1 MYRCKLDIRIFSED
15 PLLLAD
21 VRNIAPLE
29 RFEHEVS
36 GYRSFSPEAVRGSDI
51 IVLDLPVTE
60 RPEAVRA
67 LCKPGA
73 ILVFCM
79 EAEAFAVLRTPSLE
93 AADDIWV
100 KPFHRD
106 FGAVRFKKILAGI
119 KHRKDSRLTQ
129 TYLDTIIDSIPDLIW
144 FKDVKGSHLKV
155 NNGFCHAVG
164 KKKED
169 VQGRG
174 HYYIWDL
181 KKEEYEQGEYICLE
195 SDEIVLEE
203 RRTCLFD
210 EMVKSKQGMRQF
222 KTYKSPLFDDDGTI
236 LGTVGI
242 AHDVTDLAN
251 MGAELEIFLRNMPF
265 AILISGNDGRI
276 INVNAKFEEYFAAK
290 EKNIVGKPYEEWK
303 HVIQKSLCKTY
314 GEGHFE
320 IRLHGDGEERI
331 LEFHEE
337 PIFDVFRNR
346 VGQFC
351 FCRDVTIERTFE
363 HQIWISANTDA
374 LTGLYNRRFFY
385 EYMNENRKE
394 NQLSLLYVDLDD
406 FKKVNDAHGH
416 HIGDGAL
423 ELVARLM
430 REAFPGDFIVRLGG
444 DEFLICLVGERS
456 LAFLEEKANR
466 LLQSLLEAFQVSDYL
481 RVMSASIGIA
491 SSADPGTKLDDLV
504 RQSDIAMYAAKQSG
518 KSRCCVYS
526 SGLIKKSRFV
536 EALRRREAVCR
547 MRG

>member
-1 MYRCKLDIRIFSED
+1 MALFHLHVTQVKRSAGQSVVTSAAYRAGEKLYSEYYGEVSDYTHKGGVVCTDILLPPQAPNQYQDRATLWNAVEKAERGKKAQLAYSFDIALQNEFSLEE
-15 PLLLAD
+15 
-21 VRNIAPLE
+21 NIALA
-29 RFEHEVS
+29 RQFVS
-36 GYRSFSPEAVRGSDI
+36 EQLVGRGMIADF
-51 IVLDLPVTE
+51 
-60 RPEAVRA
+60 
-67 LCKPGA
+67 A
-73 ILVFCM
+73 I
-79 EAEAFAVLRTPSLE
+79 
-93 AADDIWV
+93 
-100 KPFHRD
+100 H
-106 FGAVRFKKILAGI
+106 
-119 KHRKDSRLTQ
+119 Q
-129 TYLDTIIDSIPDLIW
+129 PD
-144 FKDVKGSHLKV
+144 
-155 NNGFCHAVG
+155 
-164 KKKED
+164 KED
-169 VQGRG
+169 GGIPNPHFHVLCPIRPIEPDGKWGCKQRRRYRLDEDGNR
-174 HYYIWDL
+174 IM
-181 KKEEYEQGEYICLE
+181 GE
-195 SDEIVLEE
+195 DG
-203 RRTCLFD
+203 
-210 EMVKSKQGMRQF
+210 K
-222 KTYKSPLFDDDGTI
+222 PLFDAVPT
-236 LGTVGI
+236 
-242 AHDVTDLAN
+242 TDW
-251 MGAELEIFLRNMPF
+251 GSPETLEHWREAWAAM
-265 AILISGNDGRI
+265 
-276 INVNAKFEEYFAAK
+276 VNAKFEEYFAAK

-337 PIFDVFRNR
+337 PIFDVFNR

-526 SGLIKKSRFV
+526 SGLIKK
-536 EALRRREAVCR
+536 
-547 MRG
+547 

>member
-1 MYRCKLDIRIFSED
+1 MVSVIHHLRGEDVYRCKLDIRIFSED

-51 IVLDLPVTE
+51 IVLDLPVAE

-265 AILISGNDGRI
+265 VILISGNDGRI

-526 SGLIKKSRFV
+526 SGLIKK
-536 EALRRREAVCR
+536 
-547 MRG
+547 

>member
-1 MYRCKLDIRIFSED
+1 MNAAQKLISAHLVSGDLTPGGEIAIRIDQTLTQDSTGTMAYLQLEAMGTEQVKTKRSVAYIDHNMLQSGFENADDHKYIQTVAAKHGIWFSR
-15 PLLLAD
+15 PGNGICHQ
-21 VRNIAPLE
+21 VHLE
-29 RFEHEVS
+29 RFSVP
-36 GYRSFSPEAVRGSDI
+36 GQTLLGSDSHTPTCGAAGMLAI
-51 IVLDLPVTE
+51 GAGGLDVAVAMGGGAYYLAMPKICKVELTGALRPMVT
-60 RPEAVRA
+60 AKDV
-67 LCKPGA
+67 
-73 ILVFCM
+73 IL
-79 EAEAFAVLRTPSLE
+79 EVLR
-93 AADDIWV
+93 
-100 KPFHRD
+100 
-106 FGAVRFKKILAGI
+106 
-119 KHRKDSRLTQ
+119 RL
-129 TYLDTIIDSIPDLIW
+129 S
-144 FKDVKGSHLKV
+144 VKG
-155 NNGFCHAVG
+155 GVG
-164 KKKED
+164 KIMEYS
-169 VQGRG
+169 GEG
-174 HYYIWDL
+174 L
-181 KKEEYEQGEYICLE
+181 KTL
-195 SDEIVLEE
+195 SVPE
-203 RRTCLFD
+203 RA
-210 EMVKSKQGMRQF
+210 
-222 KTYKSPLFDDDGTI
+222 TI
-236 LGTVGI
+236 
-242 AHDVTDLAN
+242 AN

-526 SGLIKKSRFV
+526 SGLIKK
-536 EALRRREAVCR
+536 
-547 MRG
+547 

>member
-1 MYRCKLDIRIFSED
+1 M
-15 PLLLAD
+15 
-21 VRNIAPLE
+21 
-29 RFEHEVS
+29 
-36 GYRSFSPEAVRGSDI
+36 
-51 IVLDLPVTE
+51 
-60 RPEAVRA
+60 
-67 LCKPGA
+67 
-73 ILVFCM
+73 
-79 EAEAFAVLRTPSLE
+79 
-93 AADDIWV
+93 
-100 KPFHRD
+100 
-106 FGAVRFKKILAGI
+106 
-119 KHRKDSRLTQ
+119 
-129 TYLDTIIDSIPDLIW
+129 
-144 FKDVKGSHLKV
+144 
-155 NNGFCHAVG
+155 
-164 KKKED
+164 
-169 VQGRG
+169 
-174 HYYIWDL
+174 
-181 KKEEYEQGEYICLE
+181 
-195 SDEIVLEE
+195 
-203 RRTCLFD
+203 
-210 EMVKSKQGMRQF
+210 
-222 KTYKSPLFDDDGTI
+222 
-236 LGTVGI
+236 
-242 AHDVTDLAN
+242 
-251 MGAELEIFLRNMPF
+251 
-265 AILISGNDGRI
+265 
-276 INVNAKFEEYFAAK
+276 NAKFEEYFAAK

-331 LEFHEE
+331 LELHEE

-466 LLQSLLEAFQVSDYL
+466 LLQSLLGAFQASDYL

-526 SGLIKKSRFV
+526 SGLTKK
-536 EALRRREAVCR
+536 
-547 MRG
+547 